1 MLGHYGHRRG
11 MGAGMTFTV
20 EKDVMVAMRDG
31 VELATDAWIPAVTPA
46 PTLLVRLPYG
56 KDLPQLLAYGLMPN
70 IFALVEAGYAV
81 VYQDCRGTFRS
92 GGDLVPMLNEA
103 ADGADTV
110 AWVLRQPW
118 CDGNIGSYGASYLGF
133 VQWASV
139 SAGAPVK
146 AIAPAV
152 TTTDYYTAPWYSEG
166 GAASWHT
173 VQSWT
178 TQMAMVE
185 TLRQLGRGSG
195 DPQLLGELAGM
206 MADPQPHLAAMPPSR
221 QPAVEK
227 VWPWWGE
234 LLSHPARDAWWQNL
248 SVLDRAE
255 QVTVPALHIG
265 GWFDIF
271 VANTARSFTGLRARA
286 GTAEA
291 REGQR
296 LIIGPWDHLNSTG
309 IYPDRKFG
317 LTADAITQDLTGQ
330 HVRFFD
336 RWLRDRRGAL
346 DGSASVKIFVM
357 GIDRW
362 REEQDWP
369 LPGTSYVPYYLH
381 SSGRANT
388 AAGDGELSTEAPA
401 QTAADTFL
409 YDPQRP
415 VPSLGGRL
423 MLPSTANAAGP
434 VDQRPVETRDDVLC
448 FTSAVLTKP
457 LEVTGHVSL
466 TLYASSS
473 APDTDFTGKL
483 VDVFPD
489 GRAIFLTDGIIR
501 ARYRKSLAEP
511 EPLTPGEPYQLSL
524 DLSVTSNV
532 FLPGHRI
539 RLEVSS
545 SNFPRFDRNTNTGG
559 VIADESADQAT
570 IAVNRVLHGPD
581 YPSQLILPVVSR

>member
-1 MLGHYGHRRG
+1 MS
-11 MGAGMTFTV
+11 FTV
-20 EKDVMVAMRDG
+20 QKDVMVAMRDG

-286 GTAEA
+286 GTAAA

-309 IYPDRKFG
+309 VYPDRKFG

-346 DGSASVKIFVM
+346 DGSAPVKIFVM

-401 QTAADTFL
+401 QTAVDTFL

-448 FTSAVLTKP
+448 FTSVVLTEP

-489 GRAIFLTDGIIR
+489 GRAIYLTDGIIR

-511 EPLTPGEPYQLSL
+511 EPLTPGHTYQLSL

-559 VIADESADQAT
+559 VIANESADQAA

-581 YPSQLILPVVSR
+581 RPSQLILPVVSR

>member
-1 MLGHYGHRRG
+1 MS
-11 MGAGMTFTV
+11 FTV

-46 PTLLVRLPYG
+46 PVLLVRLPYG
-56 KDLPQLLAYGLMPN
+56 KDLPQLLAYGLVPN
-70 IFALVEAGYAV
+70 VFALVEAGYAV

-92 GGDLVPMLNEA
+92 GGEFVPMLNEP

-110 AWVLRQPW
+110 AWLLDQPW
-118 CDGNIGSYGASYLGF
+118 CDGNIGSYGPSYLGF

-166 GAASWHT
+166 GATSWHT

-178 TQMAMVE
+178 TQMAMIE
-185 TLRQLGRGSG
+185 TLRQLGRGGG
-195 DPQLLGELAGM
+195 DPQLLGELLAM
-206 MADPQPHLAAMPPSR
+206 MADPQPHLEALPPTQ

-227 VWPWWGE
+227 VWPWWSE
-234 LLSHPARDAWWQNL
+234 LLSHPARDAWWQGL

-271 VANTARSFTGLRARA
+271 VANTARSFTELRARA
-286 GTAEA
+286 GTQQA

-296 LIIGPWDHLNSTG
+296 LIIGPWDHLNATG
-309 IYPDRKFG
+309 IYPDRRFG
-317 LTADAITQDLTGQ
+317 LTADAITQDLTGE

-336 RWLRDRRGAL
+336 RWLRDRSGVL
-346 DGSASVKIFVM
+346 DGSAPVKIFVM
-357 GIDRW
+357 GIDQW

-381 SSGRANT
+381 SSGRANS
-388 AAGDGELSTEAPA
+388 AAGDGELSTQAPEHA
-401 QTAADTFL
+401 AADTFL

-415 VPSLGGRL
+415 VPTLGGRV

-434 VDQRPVETRDDVLC
+434 VDQRPAEARDDVLC
-448 FTSAVLTKP
+448 FTSPVLTEP

-466 TLYASSS
+466 TLYVTSS
-473 APDTDFTGKL
+473 ARDTDFTGKL

-511 EPLTPGEPYQLSL
+511 EPLTPGEPCQLRL

-559 VIADESADQAT
+559 IIGSEPADQAT
-570 IAVNRVLHGPD
+570 VAVNRVLHGPGH
-581 YPSQLILPVVSR
+581 PSQLILPVISR

>member
-1 MLGHYGHRRG
+1 
-11 MGAGMTFTV
+11 MTFTV

-221 QPAVEK
+221 QPAVEQ

-409 YDPQRP
+409 SDPQRP

-581 YPSQLILPVVSR
+581 YPSQLILPVISR

>member
-1 MLGHYGHRRG
+1 
-11 MGAGMTFTV
+11 MGYTV

-31 VELATDAWIPAVTPA
+31 VELATDAWIPSVTPA
-46 PTLLVRLPYG
+46 PALLVRLPYG

-81 VYQDCRGTFRS
+81 VYQDCRGTHRS
-92 GGDLVPMLNEA
+92 GGEFVPMLNEP

-110 AWVLRQPW
+110 AWLMEQPW
-118 CDGNIGSYGASYLGF
+118 CDGNIGTYGPSYLGF

-146 AIAPAV
+146 AVAPAV
-152 TTTDYYTAPWYSEG
+152 TTTDYYTTPWYSEG
-166 GAASWHT
+166 GALSWHAI
-173 VQSWT
+173 QSWS

-185 TLRQLGRGSG
+185 TLRQLGRGGG
-195 DPQLLGELAGM
+195 DPQLLGELVGM
-206 MADPQPHLAAMPPSR
+206 MADPQPHLAALPSSR

-227 VWPWWGE
+227 VWPWFTD
-234 LLSHPARDAWWQNL
+234 LLSRPDRDAWWQDM

-255 QVTVPALHIG
+255 RVTVPALHIG

-271 VANTARSFTGLRARA
+271 VANTARSFTELRARA
-286 GTAEA
+286 GTEQA
-291 REGQR
+291 RAGQR
-296 LIIGPWDHLNSTG
+296 LIIGPWDHLNATG
-309 IYPDRKFG
+309 IYPDRRFG
-317 LTADAITQDLTGQ
+317 LAGDAISQNLTGE
-330 HVRFFD
+330 HVRFYD
-336 RWLRDRRGAL
+336 RYLRDQAGAL
-346 DGSASVKIFVM
+346 DGAAPVKIFVM
-357 GIDRW
+357 GIDQW
-362 REEQDWP
+362 REEPDWP
-369 LPGTSYVPYYLH
+369 LPDTTYVPYYLR
-381 SSGRANT
+381 GGGQANT
-388 AAGDGELSTEAPA
+388 AEGDGELSPQAPGQEATDA
-401 QTAADTFL
+401 FL
-409 YDPQRP
+409 YDPRRP
-415 VPSLGGRL
+415 VPTLGGRV
-423 MLPSTANAAGP
+423 MLPTNANAAGP
-434 VDQRPVETRDDVLC
+434 VDQRPAEARDDVLC
-448 FTSAVLTKP
+448 FTTAPLTEP

-501 ARYRKSLAEP
+501 ARYRNSLAEP
-511 EPLTPGEPYQLSL
+511 ELLTPGEVYELSL

-559 VIADESADQAT
+559 VIADESAEQAAV
-570 IAVNRVLHGPD
+570 AVNRVLHGPGH
-581 YPSQLILPVVSR
+581 PSRLTLPVISR